1 MKIWRKST
9 INYRKA
15 IAVGTTGIVL
25 SGTLAGCAAFNPQ
38 GAAQQYAPSYYN
50 APYSSLTPQQ
60 KMQLEDHLAGQSNQA
75 WRTTASALTSLG
87 YLTGGV
93 GILLSA
99 ARSRY

>member
-15 IAVGTTGIVL
+15 IAVGTTAIVL

-38 GAAQQYAPSYYN
+38 GTAQQYAPSYYN
-50 APYSSLTPQQ
+50 APYSSLSPQQ

-75 WRTTASALTSLG
+75 WRTTASAVTSLG

-99 ARSRY
+99 ARGRY